1 MPKSMFLCL
10 IYRKLRL
17 IKGLQTLK
25 IRVKIRPMPGNF
37 TARALIMLNFGTNV
51 LQSYGCYS
59 EPLHDFVEFNPCATK
74 RILT

>member
-1 MPKSMFLCL
+1 MFLCL

-37 TARALIMLNFGTNV
+37 TARALIMLKFGTNV
-51 LQSYGCYS
+51 LQSCGRYS
-59 EPLHDFVEFNPCATK
+59 EPMHDFVEFNPCANK
-74 RILT
+74 RTLT